1 MPDIFKPTRVPHL
14 RIVIERFPGLQSLE
28 MRDAIAS
35 LAEKRLRRLR
45 MDLEDRASAILL
57 PMPS

>member
-1 MPDIFKPTRVPHL
+1 MPLSFKSTRVPHL
-14 RIVIERFPGLQSLE
+14 RIVVERFPGLHSLE
-28 MRDAIAS
+28 MRDAIAT

-45 MDLEDRASAILL
+45 MDLEDKANAILL

>member
-1 MPDIFKPTRVPHL
+1 MPAVFKPTRAEHL

-45 MDLEDRASAILL
+45 MDLEDKANAILL
-57 PMPS
+57 PTPF